1 MHTAEPKPALSFS
14 PEHAR
19 YLGHIIA
26 EWNGIES
33 MLCFIFSWLLSAE
46 NSEWAVD
53 VFYSLSNNTA
63 RLDILEA
70 VAKKALANRPESSKF
85 ETLLEDARSILSRRN
100 EYAHASYESDDKNR
114 VRLLRFRYDLN
125 SQKGSRVLHLK
136 ELEEM
141 VSDMCALSE
150 RIFRFYRGVALR
162 KLLA

>member
-1 MHTAEPKPALSFS
+1 MHNAEPNPALSFS

-26 EWNGIES
+26 EWNGIEA
-33 MLCFIFSWLLSAE
+33 MLCFIFAWLLRAE
-46 NSEWAVD
+46 NSESAVD

-70 VAKKALANRPESSKF
+70 AAKKALLDRPEAPQF
-85 ETLLEDARSILSRRN
+85 EILLEDARSVLSRRN
-100 EYAHASYESDDKNR
+100 EYAHASYVSDDKNR

-136 ELEEM
+136 ELKKM
-141 VSDMCALSE
+141 VRDMCALSE
-150 RIFRFYRGVALR
+150 RIFQFYRERAIGE
-162 KLLA
+162 LLA